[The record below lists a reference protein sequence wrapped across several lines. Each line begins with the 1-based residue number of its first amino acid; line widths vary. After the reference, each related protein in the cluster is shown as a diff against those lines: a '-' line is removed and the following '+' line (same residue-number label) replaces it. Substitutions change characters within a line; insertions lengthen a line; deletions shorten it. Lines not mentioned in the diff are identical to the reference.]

1 MFDFLF
7 LGYIDDKYEI
17 NAFHKLILQFVISIT
32 SFYFLNE
39 NLIIYSLKFSVNLTI
54 NVGNYSLIFTS
65 LCLVVFLNAL
75 NMFDGQD
82 GQVSIYITFVLF
94 LLLIM
99 GIEIYFCLGLLIFN
113 VLFLLLNLQ
122 KKHSSVTMVFS

>member
-1 MFDFLF
+1 M
-7 LGYIDDKYEI
+7 
-17 NAFHKLILQFVISIT
+17 
-32 SFYFLNE
+32 
-39 NLIIYSLKFSVNLTI
+39 KFESVNLTI

-113 VLFLLLNLQ
+113 VLFLLLNL
-122 KKHSSVTMVFS
+122 KKTFLGDNGVFLIGSLVSFLIIIGYKEIFF

>member
-1 MFDFLF
+1 MFS
-7 LGYIDDKYEI
+7 G
-17 NAFHKLILQFVISIT
+17 
-32 SFYFLNE
+32 
-39 NLIIYSLKFSVNLTI
+39 
-54 NVGNYSLIFTS
+54 
-65 LCLVVFLNAL
+65 FLNAL

>member
-1 MFDFLF
+1 
-7 LGYIDDKYEI
+7 
-17 NAFHKLILQFVISIT
+17 
-32 SFYFLNE
+32 
-39 NLIIYSLKFSVNLTI
+39 
-54 NVGNYSLIFTS
+54 
-65 LCLVVFLNAL
+65 
-75 NMFDGQD
+75 MFDGQD

-122 KKHSSVTMVFS
+122 KKTFLGDNGVFLIGSLVSFLIIIGYKRNLLVDEIFIIMILPGIDMLRLFIVRSLQKRSPFSPDRQHFHHYIQKNLVRVIHSL